1 MLMYCKKCGRTIMD
15 AKKCD
20 ICNSITYPVPEKY
33 LLIWKGEIDYDTI
46 DKSKKDHFIEECI
59 KSSPEY
65 DQQLFD
71 NLDAIRA
78 QQSAKYEQAMAI
90 GNAIRQGADV
100 KTAFRNG
107 GQNMPKC
114 PTCGSTNIKRISGT
128 KRWLT
133 TGLFGLASSDIGKTM
148 VCKNCGYKF

>member
-1 MLMYCKKCGRTIMD
+1 MLMYCKKCGRIIMD

-71 NLDAIRA
+71 NRDAIRA

-148 VCKNCGYKF
+148 VCKNCGFKF

>member
-1 MLMYCKKCGRTIMD
+1 MLMYCKKCGRIIMD

-71 NLDAIRA
+71 NRDAIRA

-107 GQNMPKC
+107 GQNIPKC

>member
-1 MLMYCKKCGRTIMD
+1 MLMYCKKCGRIIMD

-20 ICNSITYPVPEKY
+20 ICNSIIYPVPEKY

-71 NLDAIRA
+71 NRDAIRA

>member
-1 MLMYCKKCGRTIMD
+1 MD

-71 NLDAIRA
+71 NRDAIRA

-107 GQNMPKC
+107 GQNIPKC

>member
-1 MLMYCKKCGRTIMD
+1 MD

-71 NLDAIRA
+71 NRDAIRA

-148 VCKNCGYKF
+148 VCKNCGFKF

>member
-1 MLMYCKKCGRTIMD
+1 MD

-71 NLDAIRA
+71 NRDAIRA

-114 PTCGSTNIKRISGT
+114 PTCGSTNIKKIGT
-128 KRWLT
+128 MSKIVGASMF
-133 TGLFGLASSDIGKTM
+133 GLFSKAAMSQFRCGD
-148 VCKNCGYKF
+148 CGYKW

>member
-1 MLMYCKKCGRTIMD
+1 MD

-20 ICNSITYPVPEKY
+20 ICNSIIYPVPEKY

-71 NLDAIRA
+71 NRDAIRA